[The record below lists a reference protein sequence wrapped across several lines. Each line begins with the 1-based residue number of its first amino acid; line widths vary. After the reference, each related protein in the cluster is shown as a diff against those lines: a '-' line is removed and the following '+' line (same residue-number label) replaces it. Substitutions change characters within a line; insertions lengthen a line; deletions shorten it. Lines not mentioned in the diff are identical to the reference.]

1 MKYRHGFVS
10 NSSSSSF
17 IAKGLILDDDK
28 IDEKDIM
35 DKFGFDYSEYLE
47 DYDNDI
53 HEIFYQEFLWGE
65 LDTNMESG
73 MFVKTSSED
82 GIPDGTFAVGEY
94 LFRGDDYCDMTNFVM
109 GKDDICDIS
118 PELEEVISKFGYTK
132 DDIKFFGGTMLC

>member
-17 IAKGLILDDDK
+17 IAKGIILDDDK

-35 DKFGFDYSEYLE
+35 DKFGFDYKQYLE
-47 DYDNDI
+47 DYGNDI
-53 HEIFYQEFLWGE
+53 HNIFVEEFLWGE
-65 LDTNMESG
+65 LDKG
-73 MFVKTSSED
+73 KIFVKTSSED

-94 LFRGDDYCDMTNFVM
+94 LFRGDDYCDMTDFVID
-109 GKDDICDIS
+109 KENICDIS

-132 DDIKFFGGTMLC
+132 DNIKFFGGTMLC

>member
-17 IAKGLILDDDK
+17 IAKGIILDDDK

-35 DKFGFDYSEYLE
+35 DKFGFDYKQYLE
-47 DYDNDI
+47 DYGNDI
-53 HEIFYQEFLWGE
+53 HNIFVEEFLWGE
-65 LDTNMESG
+65 LDKG
-73 MFVKTSSED
+73 KIFVKTSSED

-94 LFRGDDYCDMTNFVM
+94 LFRGDDYCDMTDFVID
-109 GKDDICDIS
+109 KDNICDIS

-132 DDIKFFGGTMLC
+132 DNIKFFGGTMLC

>member
-17 IAKGLILDDDK
+17 IAKGIILDDDK

-35 DKFGFDYSEYLE
+35 DKFGFDYKQYLE
-47 DYDNDI
+47 DYGNDI
-53 HEIFYQEFLWGE
+53 HNIFVEEFLWGE
-65 LDTNMESG
+65 LDKG
-73 MFVKTSSED
+73 KIFVKTSSED

-94 LFRGDDYCDMTNFVM
+94 LFRGDDYCDMTDFVID
-109 GKDDICDIS
+109 KENICDIS

>member
-17 IAKGLILDDDK
+17 IAKGIILDDDK

-35 DKFGFDYSEYLE
+35 DKFGFDYKQYLE
-47 DYDNDI
+47 DYGNDI
-53 HEIFYQEFLWGE
+53 HDIFVEEFLWGE
-65 LDTNMESG
+65 LDKG
-73 MFVKTSSED
+73 KIFVKTSSED

-94 LFRGDDYCDMTNFVM
+94 LFRGDDYCDMTDFVID
-109 GKDDICDIS
+109 KENICDIS

-132 DDIKFFGGTMLC
+132 DNIKFFGGTMLC

>member
-17 IAKGLILDDDK
+17 IAKGIILDDDK

-35 DKFGFDYSEYLE
+35 DKFGFDYKQYLK
-47 DYDNDI
+47 DYGNDI
-53 HEIFYQEFLWGE
+53 HNIFVEEFLWGE
-65 LDTNMESG
+65 LDKG
-73 MFVKTSSED
+73 KIFVKTSSED

-94 LFRGDDYCDMTNFVM
+94 LFRGDDYCDMTDFVID
-109 GKDDICDIS
+109 KENICDIS

-132 DDIKFFGGTMLC
+132 DNIKFFGGTMLC